1 MHADRRDKI
10 ADIQTMLG
18 DMSDEQVEN
27 VHVYTVDEYKE
38 PNHEAAALEAV
49 IQISRKYGEL
59 IKK

>member
-1 MHADRRDKI
+1 MQVDRMDKI
-10 ADIQTMLG
+10 ADIQIMLG

-27 VHVYTVDEYKE
+27 VHVYTADEYKE

-59 IKK
+59 MQK